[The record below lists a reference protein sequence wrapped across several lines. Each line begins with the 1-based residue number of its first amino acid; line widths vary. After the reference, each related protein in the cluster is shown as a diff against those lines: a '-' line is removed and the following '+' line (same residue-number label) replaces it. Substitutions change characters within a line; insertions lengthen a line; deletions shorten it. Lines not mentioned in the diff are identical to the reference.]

1 MRIALI
7 LLRWLMHFIY
17 LFMKLCP
24 MKNNKLVFLSRQ
36 SNTPSEDFLFLQDR
50 LIELYPDIE
59 IVTITQRADNK
70 LKSMLSF
77 AGVTLKSMYHL
88 ATARVCLL
96 DSYWPAVSVLHHKK
110 QLAVIQMWHAMGKIK
125 KSGYQSLGKKFGRS
139 DLVARE
145 MRMHRNYDVIIAG
158 GRAFNPFYCASFDV
172 KDDIL
177 YNVGLPRMDRLREGV
192 DEAKRQFYKAYPWLK
207 KRRIILYVPTFRKGQ
222 TLEPT
227 ELVEAFAFNTKD
239 MLVIKR
245 HPNQLLD
252 LESIAPAITCSKV
265 PTSTVLSVCDCV
277 ITDYSAITIEAALLG
292 KPVYFYLFDYE
303 DYMAHNG
310 LNVKLFEEF
319 PDCVF
324 TDPKKLMTAVH
335 RGDYDF
341 DNYRRFCEKYLPDMS
356 GRATDKIAELIIDCM
371 ERDKH
376 DAISESIAR
385 QNQADGIVGD
395 KDTVCAQSL

>member
-1 MRIALI
+1 MEIVLFCENKYAIDI
-7 LLRWLMHFIY
+7 LNPIQEHVTA
-17 LFMKLCP
+17 
-24 MKNNKLVFLSRQ
+24 NKLPHEVLWYIHRKKI
-36 SNTPSEDFLFLQDR
+36 D
-50 LIELYPDIE
+50 
-59 IVTITQRADNK
+59 
-70 LKSMLSF
+70 SF
-77 AGVTLKSMYHL
+77 AYADSVRWTNSMQEVYDFGPEAIFVPGNIVPYYLPGVKIQVFHGYAAEKKDHWIIRRYFDTYFTQGPYFTSHFKAL
-88 ATARVCLL
+88 AAQYGDFEVVETGWPKQDWIKQNLHRYDAEKQELL
-96 DSYWPAVSVLHHKK
+96 
-110 QLAVIQMWHAMGKIK
+110 K
-125 KSGYQSLGKKFGRS
+125 KSGKKS
-139 DLVARE
+139 
-145 MRMHRNYDVIIAG
+145 
-158 GRAFNPFYCASFDV
+158 
-172 KDDIL
+172 
-177 YNVGLPRMDRLREGV
+177 
-192 DEAKRQFYKAYPWLK
+192 
-207 KRRIILYVPTFRKGQ
+207 IILYAPTFRKGQ

-227 ELVEAFAFNTKD
+227 ELVEAFAFDAKE

-252 LESIAPAITCSKV
+252 LESIAPAITCGKV

-324 TDPKKLMTAVH
+324 SDAQKLMDAVNS
-335 RGDYDF
+335 GEYDYK
-341 DNYRRFCEKYLPDMS
+341 NYERFCNKYLPDLS

-371 ERDKH
+371 ERDKY

-385 QNQADGIVGD
+385 QNQADGAVGD